1 MVIGN
6 DEQTTMRSRLETK
19 SRLSRRSVLRAAA
32 IASASAIAAPYVRD
46 GRAAGALTL
55 GVWDHWVP
63 GANNALTAL
72 CDEWGAK
79 NNIEVRIDYITGQ
92 GEKDKLTA
100 AAEAQAGTGHD
111 IMSHRDWS
119 VRIHAESL
127 EPLDDVV
134 GELIKQFGPISPVAE
149 YLGKIKGIW
158 RGVPATRGTQVKP
171 CCSRL
176 SLYKEHAGID
186 LRATTRSGARMVSE
200 IGWMS
205 NGSYGNAITA
215 PLSTLVGRP
224 PATIV

>member
-1 MVIGN
+1 MHS
-6 DEQTTMRSRLETK
+6 RSKTE
-19 SRLSRRSVLRAAA
+19 SRFSRRSVLRAAA
-32 IASASAIAAPYVRD
+32 LGSVSAIAAPHVRD
-46 GRAAGALTL
+46 ARAAGSLTL

-79 NNIEVRIDYITGQ
+79 NNVEVRIDYITGQ

-134 GELIKQFGPISPVAE
+134 GELIKQF
-149 YLGKIKGIW
+149 
-158 RGVPATRGTQVKP
+158 
-171 CCSRL
+171 
-176 SLYKEHAGID
+176 
-186 LRATTRSGARMVSE
+186 
-200 IGWMS
+200 
-205 NGSYGNAITA
+205 
-215 PLSTLVGRP
+215 
-224 PATIV
+224 